1 MKTKQIEIALSVLK
15 NAKEIQCVTL
25 DDNTDIEMN
34 FFDPNVDVD
43 QEIPELVIGGLY
55 GNVFTDDLL
64 DSVLQDNT
72 ITTKQLKITII
83 K

>member
-15 NAKEIQCVTL
+15 NAKEIPCVTL

-34 FFDPNVDVD
+34 FFDPNVEVD
-43 QEIPELVIGGLY
+43 QEIPELVIGGIY
-55 GNVFTDDLL
+55 GNVFTDDLF

>member
-34 FFDPNVDVD
+34 FFDPNVEVD
-43 QEIPELVIGGLY
+43 QEIPELVIGGIY
-55 GNVFTDDLL
+55 GNVFTDDLF

>member
-1 MKTKQIEIALSVLK
+1 MKNKKIEIALDVLK

-25 DDNTDIEMN
+25 DDDTDIEMN
-34 FFDPNVDVD
+34 FFDPNVDTD

-55 GNVFTDDLL
+55 GTIFTDDLL
-64 DSVLQDNT
+64 DSVIQDNT